1 MSSKSKTQ
9 QILPWAREPEKNVIP
24 VKKDDFINEERKPRL
39 EYYRGLLSMK
49 DTDIEQIMNAF
60 LKWVK
65 YTEYLIFR
73 KENIYTYEMEYRA
86 VKAAKRGNDVYAWR
100 LRKRLQKMYQLPE
113 ISFFNIKDR

>member
-24 VKKDDFINEERKPRL
+24 VKHVDFIYEERKPRL

-60 LKWVK
+60 LTWVK
-65 YTEYLIFR
+65 YPEYLIFR
-73 KENIYTYEMEYRA
+73 KENIHTYENKYKA
-86 VKAAKRGNDVYAWR
+86 VKAAKRGNDIYAWR
-100 LRKRLQKMYQLPE
+100 LGKRLQKT
-113 ISFFNIKDR
+113 